1 MSGECEAK
9 MSEVDERPELRD
21 TIVLMHEGYQLGSS
35 RHGMESNPTMIREAP
50 LMRPNVIRGQSP
62 RQR

>member
-21 TIVLMHEGYQLGSS
+21 TIVMMHEGYQRGSS
-35 RHGMESNPTMIREAP
+35 RQAMESNPTMVREAP
-50 LMRPNVIRGQSP
+50 LKRP
-62 RQR
+62 

>member
-21 TIVLMHEGYQLGSS
+21 TLVMMHEGYNMGSS
-35 RHGMESNPTMIREAP
+35 RQGMESNPTMVREVP
-50 LMRPNVIRGQSP
+50 LKRPNLIRGLSP
-62 RQR
+62 RQG

>member
-21 TIVLMHEGYQLGSS
+21 TIVMMHEGYHLGSS
-35 RHGMESNPTMIREAP
+35 LQGVESNPTMIREAP
-50 LMRPNVIRGQSP
+50 LKRPNIIRGQSR
-62 RQR
+62 RQG